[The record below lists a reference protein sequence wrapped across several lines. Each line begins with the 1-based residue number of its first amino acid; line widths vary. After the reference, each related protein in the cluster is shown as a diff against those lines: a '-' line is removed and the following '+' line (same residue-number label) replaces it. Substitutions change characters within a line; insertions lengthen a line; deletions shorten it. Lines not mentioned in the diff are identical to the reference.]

1 MNLLNSVFQ
10 KINVIRALVMG
21 ANDGILSV
29 SGIVL
34 GMAGSN
40 VSTRDVFLAGLS
52 GALAGIVSMAMGEW
66 VSVSTQRDSE
76 LSAIKDETLRVQD
89 NLDDEIDYVVK
100 KYISQGIDSN
110 LARQAALE
118 MFQKKPIYFG
128 VIERYGFNPK
138 DKISAVGAAITS
150 MISFG
155 LGSVLPLLSAVLL
168 PKHIRVLVTIVLVTI
183 SLGCTGY
190 VAAFLGKSNNSFKAV
205 VRNVV
210 SGILT
215 MIITFTVG
223 LLLKR

>member
-110 LARQAALE
+110 LARQAASE

-138 DKISAVGAAITS
+138 DK
-150 MISFG
+150 
-155 LGSVLPLLSAVLL
+155 
-168 PKHIRVLVTIVLVTI
+168 
-183 SLGCTGY
+183 
-190 VAAFLGKSNNSFKAV
+190 N
-205 VRNVV
+205 
-210 SGILT
+210 
-215 MIITFTVG
+215 
-223 LLLKR
+223 